1 MTNEELF
8 FDALKAHRKSNN
20 IEISE
25 ICDFTKINHRYID
38 AIENGD
44 FTVLPV
50 VYMRLFLR
58 AYSEEIGGN
67 SVRALEQ
74 LDSFLGTA
82 KPTILSHPLEKEHM
96 DKVIESSN
104 ENEVLPNSNR
114 KLREDLTKGSLLL
127 VIFIFSIFIIKKIF
141 SEDSKAII
149 GETGPIIMNPIDVIS
164 DEQLITQFTEDKF
177 IEELIPAK
185 PPFFMTLTAKE
196 QTAIKIKQ
204 DSLPE
209 YSKIIRSG
217 MEIDF
222 KGFVFQGEMLF
233 SHTKRLR
240 ARVNGIEL
248 DQISDYS
255 HPIRLKVQSNPSS
268 ITVRWYK
275 PIG

>member
-1 MTNEELF
+1 MAQFYKELK
-8 FDALKAHRKSNN
+8 DLRLTQGIDLGELEKR
-20 IEISE
+20 
-25 ICDFTKINHRYID
+25 TKINIKYLK
-38 AIENGD
+38 AIEVGNFD
-44 FTVLPV
+44 ILPV
-50 VYMRLFLR
+50 PYLRLFLR
-58 AYSEEIGGN
+58 AYSEEIGGD

-82 KPTILSHPLEKEHM
+82 KTIIVSQPLEREHK

-104 ENEVLPNSNR
+104 ENEVLPKSNR
-114 KLREDLTKGSLLL
+114 KLREDLTKGGLLL

-149 GETGPIIMNPIDVIS
+149 GKTGPVIMNPINVIS

-196 QTAIKIKQ
+196 QTAVKIKQ

-217 MEIDF
+217 MEIDL

>member
-1 MTNEELF
+1 MAQFYKELK
-8 FDALKAHRKSNN
+8 DLRLTQGIDLGELEKR
-20 IEISE
+20 
-25 ICDFTKINHRYID
+25 TKINIKYLK
-38 AIENGD
+38 AIEVGNFD
-44 FTVLPV
+44 ILPV
-50 VYMRLFLR
+50 PYLRLFLR
-58 AYSEEIGGN
+58 AYSEEIGGD

-82 KPTILSHPLEKEHM
+82 KTIIVSQPLERERK

-104 ENEVLPNSNR
+104 ENEVLPKSNR

-149 GETGPIIMNPIDVIS
+149 GKTGPVIMNPINVIS

-196 QTAIKIKQ
+196 QTAVKIKQ

-217 MEIDF
+217 MEIDLR
-222 KGFVFQGEMLF
+222 GFVFQGEMLF
-233 SHTKRLR
+233 SHTIRLR

>member
-1 MTNEELF
+1 MAQFYKELK
-8 FDALKAHRKSNN
+8 DLRLTQGIDLGELEKR
-20 IEISE
+20 
-25 ICDFTKINHRYID
+25 TKINIKYLK
-38 AIENGD
+38 AIEVGNFD
-44 FTVLPV
+44 ILPV
-50 VYMRLFLR
+50 PYLRLFLR
-58 AYSEEIGGN
+58 AYSEEIGGD

-82 KPTILSHPLEKEHM
+82 KTIIVSQPLEKNHK

-104 ENEVLPNSNR
+104 ENEVLPKSNR
-114 KLREDLTKGSLLL
+114 KFREDLTKGGLLL

-149 GETGPIIMNPIDVIS
+149 GKTGPVIMNPINVIS
-164 DEQLITQFTEDKF
+164 DEQLITQFTENKF

-196 QTAIKIKQ
+196 QTAVKIKQ

-217 MEIDF
+217 MEIDL

>member
-1 MTNEELF
+1 MAQFYKELK
-8 FDALKAHRKSNN
+8 DLRLTQGIDLGELEKR
-20 IEISE
+20 
-25 ICDFTKINHRYID
+25 TKINIKYLK
-38 AIENGD
+38 AIEVGNFD
-44 FTVLPV
+44 ILPV
-50 VYMRLFLR
+50 PYLRLFLR
-58 AYSEEIGGN
+58 AYSEEIGGD

-82 KPTILSHPLEKEHM
+82 KTIMVSQPLEKERK
-96 DKVIESSN
+96 DKVLESSN
-104 ENEVLPNSNR
+104 ENEVLPKSNR
-114 KLREDLTKGSLLL
+114 KLREDLTKGSILL

-149 GETGPIIMNPIDVIS
+149 GETGPVVINPINVIS

-177 IEELIPAK
+177 IEELISAK

-217 MEIDF
+217 MEIDL

-248 DQISDYS
+248 DQIADYS

>member
-1 MTNEELF
+1 MAQFYKELK
-8 FDALKAHRKSNN
+8 DLRLTQGIDLGELEKR
-20 IEISE
+20 
-25 ICDFTKINHRYID
+25 TKINIKYLK
-38 AIENGD
+38 AIEAGNFD
-44 FTVLPV
+44 ILPV
-50 VYMRLFLR
+50 PYLRLFLR
-58 AYSEEIGGN
+58 AYSEEIGGD

-82 KPTILSHPLEKEHM
+82 KTIIVSQPLEREHK

-104 ENEVLPNSNR
+104 ENEVLPKSNR
-114 KLREDLTKGSLLL
+114 KLREDLTKGSILL

-149 GETGPIIMNPIDVIS
+149 GKTGPVIMNPINVIS
-164 DEQLITQFTEDKF
+164 DEQLITQFTENKF

-185 PPFFMTLTAKE
+185 PPFFITLTAKE
-196 QTAIKIKQ
+196 QTAVKIKQ

-217 MEIDF
+217 MEIDL

>member
-1 MTNEELF
+1 MAQFYKELK
-8 FDALKAHRKSNN
+8 DLRLTQGIDLGELEKR
-20 IEISE
+20 
-25 ICDFTKINHRYID
+25 TKINIKYLK
-38 AIENGD
+38 AIEAGNFD
-44 FTVLPV
+44 ILPV
-50 VYMRLFLR
+50 PYLRLFLR
-58 AYSEEIGGN
+58 AYSEEIGGD

-82 KPTILSHPLEKEHM
+82 KTIMVSQPLEKERK

-104 ENEVLPNSNR
+104 ENEVLPKSNR

-149 GETGPIIMNPIDVIS
+149 GKTGPVIMNPINVIS

-196 QTAIKIKQ
+196 QTAVKIKQ
-204 DSLPE
+204 DSIPE

-217 MEIDF
+217 MEIDL

-233 SHTKRLR
+233 SNTKRLR

>member
-1 MTNEELF
+1 MAQFYKELK
-8 FDALKAHRKSNN
+8 DLRLTQGIDLGELEKR
-20 IEISE
+20 
-25 ICDFTKINHRYID
+25 TKINIKYLK
-38 AIENGD
+38 AIEVGNFD
-44 FTVLPV
+44 ILPV
-50 VYMRLFLR
+50 PYLRLFLR
-58 AYSEEIGGN
+58 AYSEEIGGD

-82 KPTILSHPLEKEHM
+82 KAIIVSQPLEKERK

-104 ENEVLPNSNR
+104 ENEVLSKSNR

-149 GETGPIIMNPIDVIS
+149 GKTGPVIMNPINVIS

-196 QTAIKIKQ
+196 QTAVKIKQ

-217 MEIDF
+217 MEIDL

-233 SHTKRLR
+233 SNTKRLR

-248 DQISDYS
+248 EQISDYS

>member
-1 MTNEELF
+1 MAQFYKELK
-8 FDALKAHRKSNN
+8 DLRLTQGIDLGELEKR
-20 IEISE
+20 
-25 ICDFTKINHRYID
+25 TKINIKYLK
-38 AIENGD
+38 AIEVGNFD
-44 FTVLPV
+44 ILPV
-50 VYMRLFLR
+50 PYLRLFLR
-58 AYSEEIGGN
+58 AYSEEIGGD

-82 KPTILSHPLEKEHM
+82 KTIMVSQPLEKERK
-96 DKVIESSN
+96 DKVLESSN
-104 ENEVLPNSNR
+104 ENEVLPKSNR
-114 KLREDLTKGSLLL
+114 KLREDLTKGSILL

-149 GETGPIIMNPIDVIS
+149 GETGPVVINPINVIS

-209 YSKIIRSG
+209 YSKFIRSG
-217 MEIDF
+217 MEIDL

>member
-1 MTNEELF
+1 MAQFYKELK
-8 FDALKAHRKSNN
+8 DLRLTQGIDLGELEKR
-20 IEISE
+20 
-25 ICDFTKINHRYID
+25 TKINVKYLK
-38 AIENGD
+38 AIEVGNFD
-44 FTVLPV
+44 ILPV
-50 VYMRLFLR
+50 PYLRLFLR
-58 AYSEEIGGN
+58 AYSEEIGGD

-82 KPTILSHPLEKEHM
+82 KTIIVSQPLEREHK

-104 ENEVLPNSNR
+104 ENEVLPKSNR
-114 KLREDLTKGSLLL
+114 KFREDLTKGGLLL

-149 GETGPIIMNPIDVIS
+149 GKTGPVIMNPINVIS
-164 DEQLITQFTEDKF
+164 DEQLITQFTENKF

-196 QTAIKIKQ
+196 QTAVKIKQ

-217 MEIDF
+217 MEIDL

-248 DQISDYS
+248 VQISDYS
-255 HPIRLKVQSNPSS
+255 HPIRLKVRSNPSS

>member
-1 MTNEELF
+1 MAQFYKELK
-8 FDALKAHRKSNN
+8 DLRLTQGIDLGELEKR
-20 IEISE
+20 
-25 ICDFTKINHRYID
+25 TKINIKYLK
-38 AIENGD
+38 AIEVGNFD
-44 FTVLPV
+44 ILPV
-50 VYMRLFLR
+50 PYLRLFLR
-58 AYSEEIGGN
+58 AYSEEIGGD

-82 KPTILSHPLEKEHM
+82 KTIIVSQPLEREHK

-104 ENEVLPNSNR
+104 ENEVLPKSNR
-114 KLREDLTKGSLLL
+114 KFREDLTKGGLLL

-149 GETGPIIMNPIDVIS
+149 GKTGPVIMNPINVIS
-164 DEQLITQFTEDKF
+164 DEQLITQFTENKF

-196 QTAIKIKQ
+196 QTAVKIKQ

-217 MEIDF
+217 MEIDL

-248 DQISDYS
+248 VQISDYS
-255 HPIRLKVQSNPSS
+255 HPIRLKVRSNPSS

>member
-1 MTNEELF
+1 MAQFYKELK
-8 FDALKAHRKSNN
+8 DLRLTQGIDLGELEKR
-20 IEISE
+20 
-25 ICDFTKINHRYID
+25 TKINIKYLK
-38 AIENGD
+38 AIEVGNFD
-44 FTVLPV
+44 ILPV
-50 VYMRLFLR
+50 PYLRLFLR
-58 AYSEEIGGN
+58 AYSEEIGGD

-82 KPTILSHPLEKEHM
+82 KTIIVSQPMEKEYK

-104 ENEVLPNSNR
+104 ENEVLPKSNR

-149 GETGPIIMNPIDVIS
+149 GKTGPVIMNPINVIS

-196 QTAIKIKQ
+196 QTAVKIKQ

-217 MEIDF
+217 MEIDL

-248 DQISDYS
+248 EQISDYS

>member
-1 MTNEELF
+1 MAQFYKELK
-8 FDALKAHRKSNN
+8 DLRLTQGIDLGELEKR
-20 IEISE
+20 
-25 ICDFTKINHRYID
+25 TKINIKYLK
-38 AIENGD
+38 AIEAGNFD
-44 FTVLPV
+44 ILPV
-50 VYMRLFLR
+50 PYLRLFLR
-58 AYSEEIGGN
+58 AYSEEIGGD

-82 KPTILSHPLEKEHM
+82 KTIIVSQSLEKEHK

-104 ENEVLPNSNR
+104 ENEVLPKSNR
-114 KLREDLTKGSLLL
+114 KLREDLTKGSFLL

-149 GETGPIIMNPIDVIS
+149 GKTGPVIMNPINVIS

-185 PPFFMTLTAKE
+185 PPFFMTLAAKE
-196 QTAIKIKQ
+196 QTAVKIKQ

-217 MEIDF
+217 MEIDL

-255 HPIRLKVQSNPSS
+255 HPIRLKVQSEPSS

>member
-1 MTNEELF
+1 MAQFYKELK
-8 FDALKAHRKSNN
+8 DLRLTQGIDLGELEKR
-20 IEISE
+20 
-25 ICDFTKINHRYID
+25 TKINIKYLK
-38 AIENGD
+38 AIEVGNFD
-44 FTVLPV
+44 ILPV
-50 VYMRLFLR
+50 PYLRLFLR
-58 AYSEEIGGN
+58 AYSEEIGGD

-82 KPTILSHPLEKEHM
+82 KTIIVSQPLEKERK

-104 ENEVLPNSNR
+104 ENEVLPKSNR
-114 KLREDLTKGSLLL
+114 KLREDLTKGSILL

-149 GETGPIIMNPIDVIS
+149 GKTGPVIMNPINVIS

-196 QTAIKIKQ
+196 QTAVKIKQ

-217 MEIDF
+217 MEIDL

>member
-1 MTNEELF
+1 MAQFYKELK
-8 FDALKAHRKSNN
+8 DLRLTQGIDLGELEKR
-20 IEISE
+20 
-25 ICDFTKINHRYID
+25 TKINIKYLK
-38 AIENGD
+38 AIEVGNFD
-44 FTVLPV
+44 ILPV
-50 VYMRLFLR
+50 PYLRLFLR
-58 AYSEEIGGN
+58 AYSEEIGGD

-82 KPTILSHPLEKEHM
+82 KTIIVSQPLEREHR

-104 ENEVLPNSNR
+104 ENEVLPKSNR
-114 KLREDLTKGSLLL
+114 KLREDLTKGSILL

-149 GETGPIIMNPIDVIS
+149 GKTGPVIMNPINVIS

-196 QTAIKIKQ
+196 QTAVKIKQ

-217 MEIDF
+217 MEIDL

>member
-1 MTNEELF
+1 MAQFYKELK
-8 FDALKAHRKSNN
+8 DLRLTQGIDLGELEKR
-20 IEISE
+20 
-25 ICDFTKINHRYID
+25 TKINIKYLK
-38 AIENGD
+38 AIEVGNFD
-44 FTVLPV
+44 ILPV
-50 VYMRLFLR
+50 PYLRLFLR
-58 AYSEEIGGN
+58 AYSEEIGGD

-82 KPTILSHPLEKEHM
+82 KTIIISQPLEKERK

-104 ENEVLPNSNR
+104 ENEVLSKSNR

-149 GETGPIIMNPIDVIS
+149 GETGPVVINPINVIS

-196 QTAIKIKQ
+196 QTAVKIKQ
-204 DSLPE
+204 DSLQE

-217 MEIDF
+217 MEIDL

>member
-1 MTNEELF
+1 MAQFYKELK
-8 FDALKAHRKSNN
+8 DLRLTQGIDLGELEKR
-20 IEISE
+20 
-25 ICDFTKINHRYID
+25 TKINIKYLK
-38 AIENGD
+38 AIEAGNFD
-44 FTVLPV
+44 ILPV
-50 VYMRLFLR
+50 PYLRLFLR
-58 AYSEEIGGN
+58 AYSEEIGGD

-82 KPTILSHPLEKEHM
+82 KPTIVSQPLEKEHKN
-96 DKVIESSN
+96 KVIESSN
-104 ENEVLPNSNR
+104 ENEVLPKSNR
-114 KLREDLTKGSLLL
+114 KFREDLTKGGLLL

-149 GETGPIIMNPIDVIS
+149 GKTGPVIMNPINVIS

-196 QTAIKIKQ
+196 QTAVKIKQ

-217 MEIDF
+217 MEIDL

>member
-1 MTNEELF
+1 MAQFYKELK
-8 FDALKAHRKSNN
+8 DLRLTQGIDLGELEKR
-20 IEISE
+20 
-25 ICDFTKINHRYID
+25 TKINIKYLK
-38 AIENGD
+38 AIEVGNFD
-44 FTVLPV
+44 ILPV
-50 VYMRLFLR
+50 PYLRLFLR
-58 AYSEEIGGN
+58 AYSEEIGGD

-82 KPTILSHPLEKEHM
+82 KTIIVSQPLEREHR

-104 ENEVLPNSNR
+104 ENEVLSKSNR
-114 KLREDLTKGSLLL
+114 KLREDLTKGSILL

-149 GETGPIIMNPIDVIS
+149 GKTGPVIMNPINVIS

-196 QTAIKIKQ
+196 QTAVKIKQ

-217 MEIDF
+217 MEIDL

-248 DQISDYS
+248 DQISNHS

>member
-1 MTNEELF
+1 MAQFYKELK
-8 FDALKAHRKSNN
+8 DLRLTQGIDLGELEKR
-20 IEISE
+20 
-25 ICDFTKINHRYID
+25 TKINIKYLK
-38 AIENGD
+38 AIEVGNFD
-44 FTVLPV
+44 ILPV
-50 VYMRLFLR
+50 PYLRLFLR
-58 AYSEEIGGN
+58 AYSEEIGGD

-82 KPTILSHPLEKEHM
+82 KTIIVSQPLEREHK

-104 ENEVLPNSNR
+104 ENEVLPKSNR
-114 KLREDLTKGSLLL
+114 KLREDLTKGSILL

-149 GETGPIIMNPIDVIS
+149 GKTGPVIMNPINVIS

-185 PPFFMTLTAKE
+185 PPFFMTLTAKK
-196 QTAIKIKQ
+196 QTAVKIKQ

-217 MEIDF
+217 MEIDL

>member
-1 MTNEELF
+1 MAQFYKELK
-8 FDALKAHRKSNN
+8 DLRLTQGIDLGELEKR
-20 IEISE
+20 
-25 ICDFTKINHRYID
+25 TKINIKYLK
-38 AIENGD
+38 AIEAGNFD
-44 FTVLPV
+44 ILPV
-50 VYMRLFLR
+50 PYLRLFLR
-58 AYSEEIGGN
+58 AYSEEIGGD

-82 KPTILSHPLEKEHM
+82 KTIIVSQPLEREHK

-104 ENEVLPNSNR
+104 ENEVLPKSNR

-149 GETGPIIMNPIDVIS
+149 GKTGPVIMNPINVIS

-196 QTAIKIKQ
+196 QTAVKIKQ

-217 MEIDF
+217 MEIDL

>member
-1 MTNEELF
+1 M
-8 FDALKAHRKSNN
+8 
-20 IEISE
+20 
-25 ICDFTKINHRYID
+25 
-38 AIENGD
+38 
-44 FTVLPV
+44 
-50 VYMRLFLR
+50 
-58 AYSEEIGGN
+58 
-67 SVRALEQ
+67 
-74 LDSFLGTA
+74 
-82 KPTILSHPLEKEHM
+82 
-96 DKVIESSN
+96 
-104 ENEVLPNSNR
+104 
-114 KLREDLTKGSLLL
+114 TKGGLLL

-149 GETGPIIMNPIDVIS
+149 GKTGPVIMNPINIIS
-164 DEQLITQFTEDKF
+164 DEQLITQFTENKF

-196 QTAIKIKQ
+196 QTAVKIKQ

-217 MEIDF
+217 MEIDL

-248 DQISDYS
+248 VQISDYS
-255 HPIRLKVQSNPSS
+255 HPIRLKVRSNPSS

>member
-1 MTNEELF
+1 MAQFYKELK
-8 FDALKAHRKSNN
+8 DLRLTQGIDLGELEKR
-20 IEISE
+20 
-25 ICDFTKINHRYID
+25 TKINIKYLK
-38 AIENGD
+38 AIEVGNFD
-44 FTVLPV
+44 ILPV
-50 VYMRLFLR
+50 PYLRLFLR
-58 AYSEEIGGN
+58 AYSEEIGGD

-82 KPTILSHPLEKEHM
+82 KTIIVSQPLEKERK

-104 ENEVLPNSNR
+104 ENEVLSKSNR
-114 KLREDLTKGSLLL
+114 KLREDLTKGSILL

-149 GETGPIIMNPIDVIS
+149 GKTGPVIMNPINVIS

-185 PPFFMTLTAKE
+185 PPFFITLTAKE
-196 QTAIKIKQ
+196 QTAVKIKQ

-217 MEIDF
+217 MEIDL

-233 SHTKRLR
+233 SNTKRLR

>member
-1 MTNEELF
+1 MAQFYKELK
-8 FDALKAHRKSNN
+8 DLRLTQGIDLGELEKR
-20 IEISE
+20 
-25 ICDFTKINHRYID
+25 TKINIKYLK
-38 AIENGD
+38 AIEVGNFD
-44 FTVLPV
+44 ILPV
-50 VYMRLFLR
+50 PYLRLFLR
-58 AYSEEIGGN
+58 AYSEEIGGD

-82 KPTILSHPLEKEHM
+82 KTIIVSQSLEKEHK

-104 ENEVLPNSNR
+104 ENEVLPKSNR
-114 KLREDLTKGSLLL
+114 KLREDLTKGSILL

-149 GETGPIIMNPIDVIS
+149 GKTGPVIMNPINVIS

-196 QTAIKIKQ
+196 QTAINIKQ

-217 MEIDF
+217 MEIDL

-248 DQISDYS
+248 EQISDYS